1 MRKTRIF
8 SSLILMVLIST
19 TALSFARDYGM
30 ETRARNL
37 VSRYFDA
44 LTEGDTKTVLTLIGG
59 ELLLGRQELL
69 ENPEYSNYL
78 IKNYRNSTVSVIN
91 SRQVDANLVEVDTSI
106 YKSPDEQFELQ
117 LLVKSMDE
125 TGEHLLIVS
134 EQDAE

>member
-1 MRKTRIF
+1 MA
-8 SSLILMVLIST
+8 LMST
-19 TALSFARDYGM
+19 TALSFAGDYDM

-44 LTEGDTKTVLTLIGG
+44 LTEGDTKSVQTLIGG
-59 ELLLGRQELL
+59 ELLLGRQALL

-78 IKNYRNSTVSVIN
+78 IKNYRNSTVSVMN
-91 SRQVDANLVEVDTSI
+91 SRQVDSNLVEVGVSI
-106 YKSPDEQFELQ
+106 HKSPDEQLELQ

-125 TGEHLLIVS
+125 TGENLLIVS

>member
-1 MRKTRIF
+1 
-8 SSLILMVLIST
+8 MVLIST
-19 TALSFARDYGM
+19 TALSFAGNYDM

-44 LTEGDTKTVLTLIGG
+44 LTKGDTKTVLTLIGG
-59 ELLLGRQELL
+59 ELLLGRQQLL

-78 IKNYRNSTVSVIN
+78 IKNYRNSTVSVTN

-125 TGEHLLIVS
+125 TGENLLIVS
-134 EQDAE
+134 EQDAK